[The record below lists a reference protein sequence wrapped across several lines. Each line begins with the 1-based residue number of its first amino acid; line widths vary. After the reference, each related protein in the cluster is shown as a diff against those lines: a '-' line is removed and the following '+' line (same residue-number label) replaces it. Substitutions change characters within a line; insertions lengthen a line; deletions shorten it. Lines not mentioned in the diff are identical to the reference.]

1 MLTLVKT
8 ASDTGSESSRGKGK
22 VKKYRCPFDGCSK
35 SFSQS
40 THLETHKRAHTGEKP
55 YVS

>member
-1 MLTLVKT
+1 MC
-8 ASDTGSESSRGKGK
+8 EQ
-22 VKKYRCPFDGCSK
+22 VKKKYPCPFDGCNK

-55 YVS
+55 YVRDLPYSPLELMLIV